1 MVWSTIFVKC
11 CRSNRNNEVGWVPE
25 GTSEQLGEGRRELSE
40 EPLGVRSRK
49 RIVADLGTV
58 HITASTKLKRAFFF
72 SLYRVHVCLLYFISN
87 LKTKTKCFFSE
98 FSVFRKCV
106 WYSVPNPGFIR
117 CFCVLDKFRI
127 YVEKVN
133 I

>member
-11 CRSNRNNEVGWVPE
+11 CRSNRNSEVGWVPE
-25 GTSEQLGEGRRELSE
+25 GTSEQLGEGRREL
-40 EPLGVRSRK
+40 RR
-49 RIVADLGTV
+49 R
-58 HITASTKLKRAFFF
+58 TAWSSKPQTHCCRPRYGSHYRQYKIEACVFF
-72 SLYRVHVCLLYFISN
+72 SSYRVHVCLLYFISN
-87 LKTKTKCFFSE
+87 LKTKTKCFFSA

-127 YVEKVN
+127 YVEKVC